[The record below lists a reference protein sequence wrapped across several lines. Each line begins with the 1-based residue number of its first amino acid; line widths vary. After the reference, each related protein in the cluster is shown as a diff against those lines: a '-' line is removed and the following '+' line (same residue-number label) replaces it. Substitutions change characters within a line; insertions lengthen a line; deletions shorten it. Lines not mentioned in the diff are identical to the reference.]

1 MNAQNYSLVR
11 DFQIIIIH
19 FTDLKEL
26 LYITKILKIP
36 PRFDPKI
43 QRRKWNNCKSSN
55 NSLNKNVDIF
65 LPNSRDSRI
74 YHDYRK
80 IIKKRNQLYSDSF
93 IVCSIYREWRGKEG
107 RERWMK
113 SRDKER
119 AAIAVAITKR
129 NAQKRARRI
138 NLARPHPLT

>member
-11 DFQIIIIH
+11 DFQIIIIR

-93 IVCSIYREWRGKEG
+93 IVCSIYRERREEEG

>member
-11 DFQIIIIH
+11 DFQIIIIR

-55 NSLNKNVDIF
+55 NSLIF
-65 LPNSRDSRI
+65 FYQTLEI
-74 YHDYRK
+74 LVYITITG

-93 IVCSIYREWRGKEG
+93 IVCSIYRERREEEG